1 MDSTRY
7 VGCNLFIATR
17 FHNNPSPITHSHHG
31 KFGNPFR
38 LEVGN
43 QLLLEQA
50 MNTAVSETGIE
61 ISEFTVA
68 PKINPEEGLPYHE
81 WFIEFEREPDSLDD
95 FAQLVDSSLQ
105 EQNSYYYDLIEGKV
119 LQPLKITQVKRNGFT
134 YYMKSEGKLGGQ
146 NKLPRLSNDRKIAD
160 KLKELQLT
168 K

>member
-1 MDSTRY
+1 
-7 VGCNLFIATR
+7 
-17 FHNNPSPITHSHHG
+17 
-31 KFGNPFR
+31 
-38 LEVGN
+38 
-43 QLLLEQA
+43 

-81 WFIEFEREPDSLDD
+81 WFIEFEREPDSLND
-95 FAQLVDSSLQ
+95 FAQLIDRSLQ

-119 LQPLKITQVKRNGFT
+119 LQSLKITQVKRNGFT
-134 YYMKSEGKLGGQ
+134 NYMKSEGKLGGQ